1 MNKYLELYE
10 SSSNE
15 IQEIIQILGGY
26 SFTHLKKNNRMN
38 DNDLIELFSKDD
50 NLADIY
56 NDKLNKLQISNDEAI
71 KTLEEKHKTELRNHN
86 EMNGLKEK
94 EYQKQINTIR
104 EDTRG
109 SMIKE
114 MDDLTKINNL
124 KLEKMQ
130 MDLDQLQD
138 QVKEY
143 KEKER
148 LTEIIEDKFVDK
160 VKFKNPTEQGN
171 YAEDIL
177 NDIVDS
183 HELSFDDKAT
193 IQRTAD
199 TGGSGDRIIIFSN
212 GFRLMIEVK
221 NKDTIKPTDINQF
234 EEHYSKDFNE
244 NKSDVALFL
253 SYRTPNITGKHACD
267 AITSRYFNDDKVV
280 YFGLKDNLSKVE
292 KREKIKEELHSIYR
306 RYVENK
312 ETNSINHCD
321 IFNDQLILLKENR
334 DNLTKLI
341 SQNKNDLDINNKKL
355 SNIEKKWND
364 IHQYILVNNIN
375 VDHCLLDNKLFKK
388 IFITRICNW
397 LKENNIKFEEK
408 EKKWRDKIISGMT
421 LNEYEINKLKQNKYI
436 SLKEIIATTA
446 HVLN

>member
-1 MNKYLELYE
+1 MMNKYLELYE

-56 NDKLNKLQISNDEAI
+56 NDKLDKLQISNDEAI
-71 KTLEEKHKTELRNHN
+71 ENIEEKHKSELRNHI
-86 EMNGLKEK
+86 EMNDLKEK
-94 EYQKQINTIR
+94 EYQKQINTIKD
-104 EDTRG
+104 ETKG
-109 SMIKE
+109 SMVKE
-114 MDDLTKINNL
+114 IDDLKKINNL

-130 MDLDQLQD
+130 MEVNQLEDQI
-138 QVKEY
+138 KEY

-171 YAEDIL
+171 YAENML

-183 HELSFDDKAT
+183 HELPFDDKAK
-193 IQRTAD
+193 IENTAD
-199 TGGSGDRIIIFSN
+199 TGGSGDRIISFSN

-234 EEHYSKDFNE
+234 EEHYIKDFNE

-253 SYRTPNITGKHACD
+253 SYRTPNITGKHACN

-280 YFGLKDNLSKVE
+280 YFGLNDNTSKVE

-312 ETNSINHCD
+312 ETNSINNCD
-321 IFNDQLILLKENR
+321 IYNDQLMLLKENR
-334 DNLTKLI
+334 DYLTKLI
-341 SQNKNDLDINNKKL
+341 SQNKNDLDMNNKKL
-355 SNIEKKWND
+355 SVIEKKWND

-388 IFITRICNW
+388 IFLTRICNW
-397 LKENNIKFEEK
+397 MKENSIKFEEK
-408 EKKWRDKIISGMT
+408 EKKWRDRLISGMK
-421 LNEYEINKLKQNKYI
+421 LNEYEITKLKQNKYI
-436 SLKEIIATTA
+436 SLKDIIVGTTST
-446 HVLN
+446 

>member
-56 NDKLNKLQISNDEAI
+56 NDKLDKLQISNDEAI
-71 KTLEEKHKTELRNHN
+71 ENIEEKHKSELRNHI
-86 EMNGLKEK
+86 EMNYLKEK
-94 EYQKQINTIR
+94 EYQKQINTIKD
-104 EDTRG
+104 ETKG
-109 SMIKE
+109 SMVKE
-114 MDDLTKINNL
+114 IDDLKKINNL

-130 MDLDQLQD
+130 MEVNQLEDQI
-138 QVKEY
+138 KEY

-171 YAEDIL
+171 YAENML

-183 HELSFDDKAT
+183 HELPFDDKAK
-193 IQRTAD
+193 IENTAD
-199 TGGSGDRIIIFSN
+199 TGGSGDRIISFSN

-234 EEHYSKDFNE
+234 EEHYIKDFNE

-253 SYRTPNITGKHACD
+253 SYRTPNITGKHACN

-280 YFGLKDNLSKVE
+280 YFGLNDNTSKVE

-312 ETNSINHCD
+312 ETNSINNCD
-321 IFNDQLILLKENR
+321 IYNDQLMLLKENR
-334 DNLTKLI
+334 DYLTKLI
-341 SQNKNDLDINNKKL
+341 SQNKNDLDMNNKKL
-355 SNIEKKWND
+355 SVIEKKWND

-388 IFITRICNW
+388 IFLTRICNW
-397 LKENNIKFEEK
+397 MKENSIKFEEK
-408 EKKWRDKIISGMT
+408 EKKWRDRLISGMK
-421 LNEYEINKLKQNKYI
+421 LNEYEITKLKQNKYI
-436 SLKEIIATTA
+436 SLKDIIVGTTST
-446 HVLN
+446 

>member
-56 NDKLNKLQISNDEAI
+56 NDKLDKLQISNDEAI
-71 KTLEEKHKTELRNHN
+71 ENIEEKHKSELRNHI
-86 EMNGLKEK
+86 EMNDLKEK
-94 EYQKQINTIR
+94 EYQKQINTIKD
-104 EDTRG
+104 ETKG
-109 SMIKE
+109 SMVKE
-114 MDDLTKINNL
+114 IDDLKKINNL

-130 MDLDQLQD
+130 MEVNQLEDQI
-138 QVKEY
+138 KEY

-171 YAEDIL
+171 YAENML

-183 HELSFDDKAT
+183 HELPFDDKAK
-193 IQRTAD
+193 IENTAD
-199 TGGSGDRIIIFSN
+199 TGGSGDRIISFSN

-234 EEHYSKDFNE
+234 EEHYIKDFNE

-253 SYRTPNITGKHACD
+253 SYRTPNITGKHACN

-280 YFGLKDNLSKVE
+280 YFGLNDNTSKVE

-312 ETNSINHCD
+312 ETNSINNCD
-321 IFNDQLILLKENR
+321 IYNDQLMLLKENR
-334 DNLTKLI
+334 DYLTKLI
-341 SQNKNDLDINNKKL
+341 SQNKNDLDMNNKKL
-355 SNIEKKWND
+355 SVIEKKWND

-388 IFITRICNW
+388 IFLTRICNW
-397 LKENNIKFEEK
+397 MKENSIKFEEK
-408 EKKWRDKIISGMT
+408 EKKWRDRLISGMK
-421 LNEYEINKLKQNKYI
+421 LNEYEITKLKQNKYI
-436 SLKEIIATTA
+436 SLKDIIVGTTST
-446 HVLN
+446 

>member
-1 MNKYLELYE
+1 MMNKYLELYE

-56 NDKLNKLQISNDEAI
+56 NDKLDKLQISNDEAI
-71 KTLEEKHKTELRNHN
+71 ENIEEKHKSELRNHI
-86 EMNGLKEK
+86 EMNYLKEK
-94 EYQKQINTIR
+94 EYQKQINTIKD
-104 EDTRG
+104 ETKG
-109 SMIKE
+109 SMVKE
-114 MDDLTKINNL
+114 IDDLKKINNL

-130 MDLDQLQD
+130 MEVNQLEDQI
-138 QVKEY
+138 KEY

-171 YAEDIL
+171 YAENML

-183 HELSFDDKAT
+183 HELPFDDKAK
-193 IQRTAD
+193 IENTAD
-199 TGGSGDRIIIFSN
+199 TGGSGDRIISFSN

-234 EEHYSKDFNE
+234 EEHYIKDFNE

-253 SYRTPNITGKHACD
+253 SYRTPNITGKHACN

-280 YFGLKDNLSKVE
+280 YFGLNDNTSKVE

-312 ETNSINHCD
+312 ETNSINNCD
-321 IFNDQLILLKENR
+321 IYNDQLMLLKENR
-334 DNLTKLI
+334 DYLTKLI
-341 SQNKNDLDINNKKL
+341 SQNKNDLDMNNKKL
-355 SNIEKKWND
+355 SVIEKKWND

-388 IFITRICNW
+388 IFLTRICNW
-397 LKENNIKFEEK
+397 MKENSIKFEEK
-408 EKKWRDKIISGMT
+408 EKKWRDRLISGMK
-421 LNEYEINKLKQNKYI
+421 LNEYEITKLKQNKYI
-436 SLKEIIATTA
+436 SLKDIIVGTTST
-446 HVLN
+446 